1 VTTPPLAELLR
12 WMVEM
17 PSAFRADPEGFG
29 EGKVRVRA
37 VVADL
42 FETLFVDPIPTA
54 TLAAFDAQDT
64 GNGEKNRLRWILAA
78 AHLLWHPSFRGHPP
92 ARASVEKLF
101 VQDLAT
107 VASIVK
113 VESLDQ
119 EEERREELI
128 RRTLRALDLALPG
141 ETPNEANDRLK
152 QVDSVERR
160 RVLLAAADRER
171 RSREVRE
178 AMAKK
183 AAQEAAAKVSRE

>member
-1 VTTPPLAELLR
+1 MIAPPLAELLR

-17 PSAFRADPEGFG
+17 PPAFRAEPEGFG

-42 FETLFVDPIPTA
+42 FETLFGGPPPMA

-64 GNGEKNRLRWILAA
+64 GDAERNRLRWILAA

-92 ARASVEKLF
+92 AQASIEKLL

-113 VESLDQ
+113 VERLDR

-128 RRTLRALDLALPG
+128 RRSLRALERSLAG
-141 ETPNEANDRLK
+141 ETPNEANDRFK